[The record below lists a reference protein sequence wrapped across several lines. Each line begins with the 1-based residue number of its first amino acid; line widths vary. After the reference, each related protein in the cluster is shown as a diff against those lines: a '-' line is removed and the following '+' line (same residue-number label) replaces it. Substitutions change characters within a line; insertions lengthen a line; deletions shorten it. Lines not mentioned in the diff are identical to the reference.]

1 MQVCSIVRAC
11 KDEHSTH
18 LVEQI
23 MKPINV
29 VYCLPPTKARTKWDF
44 SGGREQ
50 SRLVK
55 YHIPLIRFSTEALY
69 GIQLFASHS
78 SNTRFSSIL
87 LITTNSTVY

>member
-29 VYCLPPTKARTKWDF
+29 VYCLLRKLVQ
-44 SGGREQ
+44 SGTF
-50 SRLVK
+50 LVD
-55 YHIPLIRFSTEALY
+55 E
-69 GIQLFASHS
+69 
-78 SNTRFSSIL
+78 SNLGS
-87 LITTNSTVY
+87 